1 MSTKDVIY
9 EAILKKCDPYTPKF
23 GGPIDGVVSD
33 FFKTPA
39 NPASLRKEL
48 SATFTQEQLQNAGL
62 FRKNELGRQV
72 WAFPFADGSGSQ
84 VVFALRK
91 EKGQASFDIAT
102 DQGCLSFQNYPVLA
116 VLDHFAMQEHEN
128 QHRLFVTA
136 TLADA
141 AFFWRLG
148 LPAICGAGLDHLAQP
163 WIDKFCEKLE
173 FGKGKFVPSF
183 WNGIAPHLVLVNWS
197 PARMDWKV
205 PQYMEVIAAHL
216 HDLMEHL
223 SISLQSISLWAPT
236 IEKRQTFKVSV
247 KYAGAAEL
255 CEHVI
260 DSVDWCKDHLGDRPR
275 RAAVQE
281 PRTFSEANDAWRKSL
296 RQINNQYQQ
305 EQSWSGRTK
314 KLESDVLAPLRQ
326 QAEGSSD
333 ALERG
338 LTMVLAEL
346 NGVLDPQM
354 AMLSAKVE
362 KFYVPGTAQTQG
374 SFPQHEIETTLKLV
388 DRVLATTKEIQACRS
403 NKKFAPKSHKPSGSD
418 SGSQTKNSPR

>member
-1 MSTKDVIY
+1 MSTKEVIY
-9 EAILKKCDPYTPKF
+9 EAILKKCDPYISKF

-62 FRKNELGRQV
+62 FRKDELGRQV
-72 WAFPFADGSGSQ
+72 WAFPFEDGGSQ

-91 EKGQASFDIAT
+91 ESGQASFEIVT
-102 DQGCLSFQNYPVLA
+102 DRGCLSFQTYPVLA
-116 VLDHFAMQEHEN
+116 VLDHFAMQPSEN

-141 AFFWRLG
+141 AFFWQIG
-148 LPAICGAGLDHLAQP
+148 LPAICGVGLNHLQQP
-163 WIDKFCEKLE
+163 WIDQFCEKLE
-173 FGKGKFVPSF
+173 FGKGKGVTSH

-197 PARMDWKV
+197 PARLDWEV
-205 PQYMEVIAAHL
+205 PKYMEVIASHL

-223 SISLQSISLWAPT
+223 SIGLQSICLWAPT
-236 IEKRQTFKVSV
+236 VEKRQTFKVSM
-247 KYAGAAEL
+247 KYAGAAEVH
-255 CEHVI
+255 EHVI

-275 RAAVQE
+275 RAPLQE
-281 PRTFSEANDAWRKSL
+281 PRTFSEAHEAWRKSL
-296 RQINNQYQQ
+296 RRINDQNQQ
-305 EQSWSGRTK
+305 EKSWSGRTE
-314 KLESDVLAPLRQ
+314 KLASDVLAPLRQ

-333 ALERG
+333 ALERS
-338 LTMVLAEL
+338 LTLTLAEL
-346 NGVLDPQM
+346 SGLLDPQM

-362 KFYVPGTAQTQG
+362 KLYVQGTAQTQG
-374 SFPQHEIETTLKLV
+374 SFPQQEIETTLKLV

-403 NKKFAPKSHKPSGSD
+403 NKKFAPKSQTPSGSD
-418 SGSQTKNSPR
+418 SDSQTKNSPR